1 MKKDKK
7 KNLHEG
13 FVRLSPR
20 PTSGREHII
29 AERGSAK
36 NEDTVT
42 NYPIFLSPETAR
54 VDLPSSHAPN
64 SNFSYALLSDLSSYF
79 SLSFI
84 GNFLFFSFFCFNFA
98 SRGSNLEAWLFFQR
112 KFPRPFTRA
121 CG

>member
-64 SNFSYALLSDLSSYF
+64 SNLQLRSSLRSIVFISLFIFSVISSSPF
-79 SLSFI
+79 SV
-84 GNFLFFSFFCFNFA
+84 FNF
-98 SRGSNLEAWLFFQR
+98 
-112 KFPRPFTRA
+112 
-121 CG
+121 